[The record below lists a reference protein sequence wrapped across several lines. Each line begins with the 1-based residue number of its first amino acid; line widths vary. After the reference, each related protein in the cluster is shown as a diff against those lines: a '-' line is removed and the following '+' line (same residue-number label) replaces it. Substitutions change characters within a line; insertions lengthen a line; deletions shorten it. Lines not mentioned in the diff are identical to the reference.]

1 MTNCSRRQILL
12 VDDEASVRNTLAML
26 LASTGYDVATAN
38 DGFEALL
45 HLKRALPDLII
56 SELNMPQMSGFEFL
70 SVVRRRF
77 PQILVIAMSGAY
89 QERSA
94 VPGGVIADGFYPKGS
109 HPEGLFSTVADLI
122 KTAATRQAAHRKES
136 APVWIP
142 RNGKDAKGVPY
153 IVLTCTECLRSFPL
167 SVGEEV
173 TPEVRETP
181 CLFCANRV
189 RYIID
194 FSRSVVSPHQP
205 QAAGSGAGSG
215 ASKTAG
221 TAA

>member
-1 MTNCSRRQILL
+1 MPNRSKHRILL
-12 VDDEASVRNTLAML
+12 VDDDASVRNTLAML
-26 LASTGYDVATAN
+26 LTSAGYDVATAN

-45 HLKRALPDLII
+45 HLKRALPDVII
-56 SELNMPQMSGFEFL
+56 SDLNMPQMSGFEFL
-70 SVVRRRF
+70 SVARRRF
-77 PQILVIAMSGAY
+77 PEILVIAMSGAY
-89 QERSA
+89 QEGSA

-109 HPEGLFSTVADLI
+109 HPEALFSTMADPI

-167 SVGEEV
+167 SVGEEL
-173 TPEVRETP
+173 TPEVREKP
-181 CLFCANRV
+181 CLFCTNRV

-205 QAAGSGAGSG
+205 QAAESA
-215 ASKTAG
+215 ANAG
-221 TAA
+221 TSNPGA